1 MPTASPVAELR
12 QAATRLR
19 DDRNCTGYNVDCNSR
34 ELLDMIRVLLR
45 AREPLAKLLDEV
57 ADSCE
62 QEGGIVEDSTTDE
75 AVTLARAINAAPVPG
90 HVLGGPI
97 LDRGVQR

>member
-1 MPTASPVAELR
+1 MTTNPVTELR

-19 DDRNCTGYNVDCNSR
+19 DDHNCTGYNVDCDSR

-62 QEGGIVEDSTTDE
+62 QDGGIVEDSTTDD
-75 AVTLARAINAAPVPG
+75 AVTLARAINATPVPG
-90 HVLGGPI
+90 HALGGPI
-97 LDRGVQR
+97 LDRGVKR